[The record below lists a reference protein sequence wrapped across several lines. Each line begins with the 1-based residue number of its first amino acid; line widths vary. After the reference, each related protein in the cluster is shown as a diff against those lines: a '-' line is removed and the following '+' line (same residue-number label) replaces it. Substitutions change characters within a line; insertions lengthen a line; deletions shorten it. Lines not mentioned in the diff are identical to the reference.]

1 MTKIES
7 LEREVEKLTPQE
19 LASFRAWF
27 LEHDWQAW
35 DQEIEK
41 NSEEGRLDRF
51 AAGALAD
58 LESGGTTSFESPRGK
73 ALF

>member
-7 LEREVEKLTPQE
+7 IEREVEKLTPQE

-35 DQEIEK
+35 EREIEK
-41 NSEEGRLDRF
+41 DSEDGRLDRF
-51 AAGALAD
+51 AAEALAD
-58 LESGGTTSFESPRGK
+58 LESGLTTEI
-73 ALF
+73 